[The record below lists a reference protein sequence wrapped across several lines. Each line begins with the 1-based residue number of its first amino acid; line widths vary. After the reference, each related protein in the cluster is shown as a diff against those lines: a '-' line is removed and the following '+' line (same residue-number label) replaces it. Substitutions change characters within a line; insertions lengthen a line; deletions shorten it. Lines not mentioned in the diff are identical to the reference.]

1 VLQLSVA
8 TGITQVAT
16 AQESVVVKVIFVGQN
31 GKRGLTVSFAQGFV
45 IVTVN
50 EHDAVLLFMS
60 FAV

>member
-8 TGITQVAT
+8 TGITQVAL
-16 AQESVVVKVIFVGQN
+16 AHESVVVNVISVGQN

-45 IVTVN
+45 MVTLK
-50 EHDAVLLFMS
+50 EQDAVLLFMS